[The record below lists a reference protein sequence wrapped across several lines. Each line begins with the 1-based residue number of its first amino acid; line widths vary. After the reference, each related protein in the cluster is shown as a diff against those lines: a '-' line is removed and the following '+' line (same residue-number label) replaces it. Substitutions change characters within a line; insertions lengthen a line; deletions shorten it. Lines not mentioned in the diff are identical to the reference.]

1 MQWFW
6 FLFLLQILDSEKIL
20 KFAKRRL
27 LKIASVEGHRYS
39 KEAFDNVLDPSRG
52 SNWANHVEELKRRPD
67 ELAAL
72 SDFLTLMILALEEHE
87 RKNSKASIKRKEN
100 EDD

>member
-39 KEAFDNVLDPSRG
+39 KEAFD
-52 SNWANHVEELKRRPD
+52 KRRPE